1 MQNDL
6 LQKAGFQENINN
18 RKRQWWYH
26 DLGRWAGGG
35 IVGKDLE
42 EVEVEDSLILIVG
55 DLIVGDGAGGIIT
68 KSMGKEVHNGI
79 SF

>member
-1 MQNDL
+1 M
-6 LQKAGFQENINN
+6 
-18 RKRQWWYH
+18 
-26 DLGRWAGGG
+26 
-35 IVGKDLE
+35 E

-55 DLIVGDGAGGIIT
+55 DLIVGDGTGGIIT

>member
-1 MQNDL
+1 M
-6 LQKAGFQENINN
+6 
-18 RKRQWWYH
+18 
-26 DLGRWAGGG
+26 
-35 IVGKDLE
+35 E